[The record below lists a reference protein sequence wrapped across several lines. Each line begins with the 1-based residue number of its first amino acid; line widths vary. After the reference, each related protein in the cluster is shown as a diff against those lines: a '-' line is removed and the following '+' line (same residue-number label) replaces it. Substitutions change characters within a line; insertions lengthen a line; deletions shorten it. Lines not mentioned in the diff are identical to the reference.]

1 MLLKHR
7 FNGAFQ
13 VLLLI
18 NLISEVTYSK
28 ENGFLDSPV
37 SVRPLRIFIEIIGAK
52 LEKFVKIVRSLILFI
67 RLVGAQIN
75 QQINDGIF
83 GGQQGLSEILL
94 PPDILYWVILVKLN
108 VSLRE

>member
-1 MLLKHR
+1 M
-7 FNGAFQ
+7 
-13 VLLLI
+13 
-18 NLISEVTYSK
+18 
-28 ENGFLDSPV
+28 
-37 SVRPLRIFIEIIGAK
+37 
-52 LEKFVKIVRSLILFI
+52 KIVRSLILFI

-83 GGQQGLSEILL
+83 GGKQGLSEILL